1 VQSPVGQRF
10 LNMAPMRSD
19 FGTRAAGSPANRILW
34 SAQLGVVLT
43 LGGAGLFLS
52 RNNVVY
58 EAAQAIYV
66 VATVTIA
73 LGIGFVLSSLAAYLL
88 SRQLGLLNA
97 DPSSSHA

>member
-1 VQSPVGQRF
+1 
-10 LNMAPMRSD
+10 
-19 FGTRAAGSPANRILW
+19 
-34 SAQLGVVLT
+34 VLT